1 MDTTADKQTHPYRDL
16 AALLAFAAVIRALML
31 FGIPRVLDT
40 ADAIHY
46 LEMAEKFAAGDFFHV
61 DPKIP
66 LLYPALTALAHFVV
80 GDFERAGTL
89 VSFISS
95 TLLIIPV
102 YFLSRQL
109 HGRTVACVACGIVAL
124 NGWYADYAC
133 RLGPDA
139 LACTIWITALLL
151 MERAVRHGGI
161 WMLAA
166 TLAYFA
172 LHLCR
177 AEGTVILV
185 AALLGAFMLSDA
197 PLRVTAKRLIPF
209 VLIVA
214 VLLLAYAGY
223 MRTLTGDASLNY
235 RAQFLYAGFG
245 MRHVVLFIKTF
256 QTTLGEVFPV
266 MIGPALFLFLGVG
279 LFTPHDARIAD
290 SDVPRRD
297 LRLELFILFMA
308 AAQWGVSLTVL
319 SAEPR
324 YQMSGLVALTLWSAR
339 GLVLVSRQAASLL
352 RGRFLRLLPCGAVAA
367 FMVFGITSTIGAE
380 YMSRRPQEPR
390 EYKVVGLW
398 MKQHLPP
405 GLILT
410 RKPQIGYYAAM
421 PTTGPDPADSLQSA
435 IARARNAGARYVVID
450 ERYTASMT
458 PGLAPLL
465 DPALA
470 PPDLKL
476 IERFEPFPQCKVV
489 VYEVVSAPGPDAPPA
504 TR

>member
-1 MDTTADKQTHPYRDL
+1 METTVDKQTHSLRDL
-16 AALLAFAAVIRALML
+16 AALLVFAAVVRLVL
-31 FGIPRVLDT
+31 LLGIPRVLDT

-46 LEMAEKFAAGDFFHV
+46 LEMAEKFAAGDFFSV

-66 LLYPALTALAHFVV
+66 LLYPTLTALAHLGG
-80 GDFERAGTL
+80 GDFERAGML
-89 VSFISS
+89 ISFIASI
-95 TLLIIPV
+95 LLIIPV

-133 RLGPDA
+133 RIGPDA

-151 MERAVRHGGI
+151 MERMVRRGGV
-161 WMLAA
+161 WMLIAP
-166 TLAYFA
+166 LAYFA

-177 AEGTVILV
+177 AEGTAILV
-185 AALLGAFMLSDA
+185 AALFGSYILADS
-197 PLRVTAKRLIPF
+197 PLRVTAKRFIPF
-209 VLIVA
+209 VIIVA
-214 VLLLAYAGY
+214 VLMMIYAGY
-223 MRTLTGDASLNY
+223 MRLLTGDVSLNY

-245 MRHVVLFIKTF
+245 MRHIVLFVKTF
-256 QTTLGEVFPV
+256 QTTLGEVFPI

-279 LFTPHDARIAD
+279 LFTPRDTPTAAMD
-290 SDVPRRD
+290 MPKRD

-339 GLVLVSRQAASLL
+339 GLVLVSRQAAVL
-352 RGRFLRLLPCGAVAA
+352 RSGKFLRLLPCGAVAA
-367 FMVFGITSTIGAE
+367 FMLFGISTTIGAE
-380 YMSRRPQEPR
+380 YLSRRPQEPR

-398 MKQHLPP
+398 MKQHLSP

-421 PTTGPDPADSLQSA
+421 PTTGPEPADSLQTA
-435 IARARNAGARYVVID
+435 ITRARNAGARYLVVD
-450 ERYTASMT
+450 ERYTASMV

-476 IERFEPFPQCKVV
+476 VERFEPFPQCKVV
-489 VYEVVSAPGPDAPPA
+489 VYEVLSVPGPNASSPV
-504 TR
+504 R